1 MKYFRQTSHIGTE
14 NSCILKIA
22 AIWISSLVCAEYSH
36 PDVNT
41 SVCFF
46 IGSFNITNWLL
57 TQKYHQNWPK
67 NVNVNTR
74 GGSRTVATSNIS

>member
-41 SVCFF
+41 SSCFF
-46 IGSFNITNWLL
+46 IGSFNIANWLL

-74 GGSRTVATSNIS
+74 GGSRAVATSDIS